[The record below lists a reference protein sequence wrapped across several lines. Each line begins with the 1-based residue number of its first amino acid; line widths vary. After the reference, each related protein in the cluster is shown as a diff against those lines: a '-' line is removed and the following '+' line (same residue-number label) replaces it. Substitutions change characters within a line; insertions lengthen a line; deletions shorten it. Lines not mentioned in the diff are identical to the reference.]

1 MSKQDV
7 IRTIRPGLLVSFS
20 TSLRGN
26 VSYWVDHVQ
35 SGAVT
40 EDGALESEWNT
51 RKRVADPTEH
61 ALAVKARTKVRG
73 LVLAA
78 TIPVGQG
85 GTHLCPEA
93 DEPKLI
99 TAIAEARRLTEE
111 FNASSELTKIS
122 FSAYVGRIA
131 QDDVSAV
138 RAISQEIRDLMSD
151 MEIGLRSL
159 DVKAVREAANKAK
172 SVGAMLSDDAK
183 GRLEVAISAARASA
197 RKIVKAGDQ
206 VAQAIDREAIAQIDM
221 ARTSFLDLDMS
232 SIDIVIPEMS
242 GRAID
247 MEV

>member
-1 MSKQDV
+1 MGDV

-40 EDGALESEWNT
+40 ADGALESEWNT
-51 RKRVADPTEH
+51 RKRVADPAEH
-61 ALAVKARTKVRG
+61 ARAVKTRTKVRG
-73 LVLAA
+73 LILSA

-93 DEPKLI
+93 DEAGLMA
-99 TAIAEARRLTEE
+99 AIEGARALADE

-122 FSAYVGRIA
+122 FSCYVGRIA

-151 MEIGLRSL
+151 MEIGLKNL

-172 SVGAMLSDDAK
+172 SVGSMLSDDAK
-183 GRLEVAISAARASA
+183 GRVEVAISAARSSA

-206 VAQAIDREAIAQIDM
+206 VAIAIDKEAIAQIDM
-221 ARTSFLDLDMS
+221 ARTSFLDFDMS
-232 SIDIVIPEMS
+232 SLDVQAPEME
-242 GRAID
+242 GRALD
-247 MEV
+247 LGEG